1 MMFFGPQDANIFFP
15 WEKLLNTPF
24 AIYIYNLFMMEIYD
38 GRLWWDGG
46 TSCEA
51 RPATKDLQQV
61 LSPLVDIFFLE
72 GMPMGKHTTT

>member
-1 MMFFGPQDANIFFP
+1 
-15 WEKLLNTPF
+15 
-24 AIYIYNLFMMEIYD
+24 MEIYD
-38 GRLWWDGG
+38 GRLWWDDG

-61 LSPLVDIFFLE
+61 LSRLVDIYILLE